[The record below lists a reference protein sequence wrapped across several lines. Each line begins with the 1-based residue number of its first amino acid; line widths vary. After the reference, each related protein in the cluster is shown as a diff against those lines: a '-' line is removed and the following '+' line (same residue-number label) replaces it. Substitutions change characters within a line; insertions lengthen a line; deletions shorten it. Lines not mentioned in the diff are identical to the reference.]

1 MRAIKGA
8 RYRVLRNSNAYSFKV
23 GEIVVALE
31 DDSIPYCV
39 REEDYREGTETE
51 DYNVETVIFAM
62 MIDELELLG
71 GQE

>member
-8 RYRVLRNSNAYSFKV
+8 RCRVLRNSNAYSFKV
-23 GEIVVALE
+23 GEIVVVLE

-39 REEDYREGTETE
+39 REKDYREGKELI
-51 DYNVETVIFAM
+51 DYEIGEIYAM

>member
-23 GEIVVALE
+23 GEIVVVLE

-39 REEDYREGTETE
+39 RKKDYREGKELI
-51 DYNVETVIFAM
+51 DYEIGEIYAM